1 MRERKTAK
9 GVQREWELGTGKQLG
24 GKKVPSVVGR
34 NRKREGVG
42 KGKEYEKG
50 RNRKREGIGKGKE

>member
-42 KGKEYEKG
+42 KGKE
-50 RNRKREGIGKGKE
+50 